1 MVPYIAIRQS
11 KGWRS
16 DSDEHGKSST
26 RYGAFDT
33 QQISKPQQNPC
44 SAKRSAVYNAKW
56 QLHLNW
62 LSI

>member
-1 MVPYIAIRQS
+1 MSMAKAPHVMVPS
-11 KGWRS
+11 
-16 DSDEHGKSST
+16 
-26 RYGAFDT
+26 T